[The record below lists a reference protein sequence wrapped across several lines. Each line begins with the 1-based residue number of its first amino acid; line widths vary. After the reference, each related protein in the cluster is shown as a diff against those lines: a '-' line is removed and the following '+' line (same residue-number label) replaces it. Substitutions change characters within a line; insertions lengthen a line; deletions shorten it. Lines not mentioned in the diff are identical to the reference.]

1 MPLFLITSLYDE
13 GISPNLFRVV
23 EAESKQAIA
32 QHMLAHP
39 ERWDYFLYRCFHEEQ
54 WESTLTPEQLL
65 ERIERTHVDGDSVA
79 QLRISEITVQSL
91 DAVNSKPSFQRGTLF
106 SDFG

>member
-13 GISPNLFRVV
+13 GISPNVFRVV

-32 QHMLAHP
+32 QHMLEHL
-39 ERWDYFLYRCFHEEQ
+39 EQWGYFLYRSFHESPMED
-54 WESTLTPEQLL
+54 TLTPEQLL
-65 ERIERTHVDGDSVA
+65 ERIEQTHVDGDSVA
-79 QLRISEITVQSL
+79 QLRISEMTVQSL
-91 DAVNSKPSFQRGTLF
+91 SEVFSEPSFQRGALF